1 MRASIDGY
9 QPEFTLLAPPVGA
22 LLQYGALTS
31 SGLVTMP
38 FAQRYH
44 YRFPVFIPVRYER
57 GNGTGYGSVTNLSR
71 QGWRL
76 SGSLPLELGALCSLN
91 VRLPT
96 MKVISVAEGKVRW
109 ICGDECG
116 IETLVMDPKSQER
129 LNAYIQDR
137 VKAL

>member
-1 MRASIDGY
+1 M
-9 QPEFTLLAPPVGA
+9 LLAPPAEA
-22 LLQYGALTS
+22 LLQYEARIS

-57 GNGTGYGSVTNLSR
+57 GDGTGYGSVTNLSR

-76 SGSLPLELGALCSLN
+76 SGSLPLEPGDRCSLN

-109 ICGDECG
+109 VCGDECG

-129 LNAYIQDR
+129 LNAYIQER